1 MAAQDNSRG
10 LHPRQFAPGGGD
22 LRSRL
27 YEPLADVRG
36 GGYLPG
42 KHAAWQHR
50 TIRAFGSWSPVGT
63 VQDRPSRQARLVSYA
78 HACLRGE
85 NTSAPRVM
93 LCPAAW
99 VQRHAGLCFFLSK
112 RSQARVS
119 DTAKKRGHKTVNP
132 RKAKGRLAPRP
143 AAWIQRHAGSFFQER
158 RAKEKDRPAG
168 RPFLSALFSFTASQS
183 HGGGRLPRTGRRR
196 CTFGGPPWPGRSP
209 R

>member
-1 MAAQDNSRG
+1 M
-10 LHPRQFAPGGGD
+10 
-22 LRSRL
+22 
-27 YEPLADVRG
+27 
-36 GGYLPG
+36 
-42 KHAAWQHR
+42 
-50 TIRAFGSWSPVGT
+50 
-63 VQDRPSRQARLVSYA
+63 SYA

-119 DTAKKRGHKTVNP
+119 DTAKKRGHKTVKP

-143 AAWIQRHAGSFFQER
+143 AAWVQRHAGLCFFLSKRSQARVSDTAKKRGHKTVKPRKAKGRLAPRPAAWVQRHAGSFFQER
-158 RAKEKDRPAG
+158 RAKGKDRPAG